1 MKNEQVKVEPP
12 KYIKACDEAMD
23 RLKDMG
29 TNEEIAG
36 LCFFHNKFLAENEP
50 KVLFYSRSAA
60 WGNQGNIVESMLD
73 NMRREPAILKMVTSA
88 FSTYMLETIKP
99 DESSVVRQDFRR
111 ALLAFLN
118 KEPDKDPS
126 TSKDDAERIFRLIR
140 AKLPERTS
148 QITALEKYIKDYR
161 RAGLKDIAMYMHQEI
176 TRLRNEITADETR
189 IEKERQ
195 DANRLRQQM
204 QEVGRVRQK
213 WIAERH
219 ELLQLEHDYDSLGRR
234 VRNYRTMIDRLTTEM
249 EALQQE
255 QRDLQRNNPQFDPN
269 SAAKKKRQ
277 QLAERKRER
286 AARKK
291 KGKEGETVNITRSCS
306 QMLRKAE

>member
-1 MKNEQVKVEPP
+1 MKEQNKVEPP
-12 KYIKACDEAMD
+12 KYIKACDEAMEQ
-23 RLKDMG
+23 LKNMG
-29 TNEEIAG
+29 TNDEIAG
-36 LCFFHNKFLAENEP
+36 MCFFHNKFLAPTEP
-50 KVLFYSRSAA
+50 KVLYYSRAAA

-73 NMRREPAILKMVTSA
+73 NMRREPAILKIITTA
-88 FSTYMLETIKP
+88 FSTYMLETIRP

-118 KEPDKDPS
+118 KAPDKDPA
-126 TSKDDAERIFRLIR
+126 TAQEDAERIFRLVR
-140 AKLPERTS
+140 AKVPERTS
-148 QITALEKYIKDYR
+148 QIAALEKYIKDYR
-161 RAGLKDIAMYMHQEI
+161 KAGLKDIALCMHQEI

-189 IEKERQ
+189 AENERQ
-195 DANRLRQQM
+195 NANRLRQQM

-213 WIAERH
+213 WIAERQ
-219 ELLQLEHDYDSLGRR
+219 EQLQLEHDYDSLGRR
-234 VRNYRTMIDRLTTEM
+234 VRNYRAMIERLTAEM

-255 QRDLQRNNPQFDPN
+255 QRDLQKQHPQFDPN

-277 QLAERKRER
+277 KLAERKRER

-291 KGKEGETVNITRSCS
+291 KGKECETIDMTRSCS